1 MDALVDALRAMR
13 LSGGIYLD
21 ARFTAP
27 WCVRSNLRPEDCS
40 PFLDMPS
47 QLIGYHVVLSGT
59 ALVWIEGDTPI
70 EVNAGEIV
78 LLPRNDPHMLGTA
91 TDVGAIA
98 AKQLMQLSD
107 DGGLKK
113 IRHGGGGS
121 ETVIVCGFLGTTG
134 MPSPLIAN
142 LPRLLKVDIRAATS
156 RDWIEASVRFAGNEL
171 TSGRPPS
178 PVVASRLSELLLI
191 EAVRSYSETHEGED
205 MSWLIGFNDPQI
217 GRALSLIHD
226 DVAAPW
232 SIEGLAK
239 AAALSRTAFIDRFT
253 ALVGMPPIR
262 YLSHWRL
269 QTARTALR
277 GGGQSVAQTAHNVG
291 YGSEEAFSRAFKREF
306 GISPAL
312 WRDRGLN

>member
-27 WCVRSNLRPEDCS
+27 WCVRSNLRPEDCA

-47 QLIGYHVVLSGT
+47 QLIGYHVVLSGS
-59 ALVWIEGDTPI
+59 ALVWIEGDAPI

-78 LLPRNDPHMLGTA
+78 LLPRNDPHLLGTG
-91 TDVGAIA
+91 TDVHAIA
-98 AKQLMQLSD
+98 AKQLMEVSD

-121 ETVIVCGFLGTTG
+121 ETVIVCGFLGTVG
-134 MPSPLIAN
+134 MPSPVIAN

-191 EAVRSYSETHEGED
+191 EAVRSYSEASGRDETHY
-205 MSWLIGFNDPQI
+205 LTGFHDAQI
-217 GRALSLIHD
+217 GRALALIHND
-226 DVAAPW
+226 IAAPW

-239 AAALSRTAFIDRFT
+239 AAALSRTAFIERFT

-269 QTARTALR
+269 QTARTTLR
-277 GGGQSVAQTAHNVG
+277 ARGQSVAQAAHAVG

-306 GISPAL
+306 GLSPAL
-312 WRDRGLN
+312 WRDRELN